1 MSKVGDKLTIVV
13 VAVPESGC
21 NDPDE
26 VCRECVFNAKESCLD
41 MGCSA
46 DKTNDCE
53 DIIFVPEGDADRY
66 IVRAM
71 ERRME

>member
-1 MSKVGDKLTIVV
+1 MSRVGDKLTITV
-13 VAVPESGC
+13 VAVPELGC
-21 NDPDE
+21 HDPHE
-26 VCRECVFNAKESCLD
+26 VCCECVFNAQKDCTD

-46 DKTNDCE
+46 DSTNGCD

>member
-1 MSKVGDKLTIVV
+1 MSKVGDKLTITV

-46 DKTNDCE
+46 DKTNDCD